1 MIKRVVT
8 VLVGILLVAPDAFAQ
23 QKTITGTVT
32 TEQGAALARMSIV
45 VEGTIASTSTTS
57 QGSYTIRAQVG
68 QVLQFR
74 FIGTAPVERTVG
86 DADVIDVQV
95 RRVAM
100 SLDAVVVTALGQTT
114 TQRALGYSQQTVTG
128 PDIAQKSKN
137 LSRAWSAF
145 RTSPLAEHPALGTCL
160 LDAGATQTRRRRSFG
175 QTAQQPSSRI
185 TTSLSRTPPRL
196 RRIPSSGSIP
206 R

>member
-1 MIKRVVT
+1 MMTKRVVT

-32 TEQGAALARMSIV
+32 TEQGAPLAGVSIV
-45 VEGTIASTSTTS
+45 VKGTIASTSTTS

-114 TQRALGYSQQTVTG
+114 TQRALG
-128 PDIAQKSKN
+128 P
-137 LSRAWSAF
+137 SRAPIS
-145 RTSPLAEHPALGTCL
+145 
-160 LDAGATQTRRRRSFG
+160 RRRSG
-175 QTAQQPSSRI
+175 RISSMRCRGASPAS
-185 TTSLSRTPPRL
+185 T
-196 RRIPSSGSIP
+196 
-206 R
+206 